1 MAGIFSRRIQFLKLF
16 DFMLF
21 FSVAALVTIGIL
33 FIYSAGFNSDGIN
46 VSGEYI
52 KQIIWAFIGLF
63 MMFFV
68 MLIDYRGLEKHAGKL
83 FIALIVVLVIT
94 RLFGKKIN
102 GARSWLSIGPLGI
115 QPSEFCKILYILY
128 LARFFHRSEGMPP
141 LRRFIYSL
149 LIFMVPFALIMA
161 QPDLGTSSV
170 FLPILLMMMLFGGI
184 PLRLIFMLLLG
195 GCLTVYLTV
204 LPTWQ
209 QEIAQ
214 RAIPA
219 VSLLTNIKLR
229 GIIVLASGA
238 ICVIGIIGMILYKE
252 NRYFYWI
259 AYAFGIICAA
269 LVMSYGAGKFL
280 KSYQI
285 ERLIIFINPEVDERG
300 AGWHII
306 QSMTAV
312 GSGGLFGEGFLQGNL
327 SHLRYLPEQSTD
339 FIFGI
344 LSEETG
350 FVGGLVVFFLYFAI
364 MARTLSVIRNATNA
378 YGMYIASG
386 VFGMFLW
393 HFTVNVGMVIG
404 SMPITGIPLFF
415 LSYGGSSLLTAMTAV
430 GLLMSVRYRKHDF
443 D

>member
-149 LIFMVPFALIMA
+149 LIFM
-161 QPDLGTSSV
+161 
-170 FLPILLMMMLFGGI
+170 
-184 PLRLIFMLLLG
+184 LLLG

-259 AYAFGIICAA
+259 AYAFGIICAS